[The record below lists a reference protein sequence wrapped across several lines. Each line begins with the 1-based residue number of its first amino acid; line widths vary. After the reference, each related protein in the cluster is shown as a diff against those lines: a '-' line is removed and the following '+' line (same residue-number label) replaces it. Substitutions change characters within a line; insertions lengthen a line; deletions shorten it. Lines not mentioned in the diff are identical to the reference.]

1 MEESS
6 KAYVHSISGAGRLL
20 PSADRWNSIEV
31 DFGLIPTSSYSKEA
45 SPLMYTKSYDFRLS
59 VQDKSHLKRFI
70 YIFISLILV
79 AAAAALLTALLPR
92 KHAGGGSL
100 SGLPLALDNA
110 LLFFDAQKSGFLPKS
125 NPVKFRGNSGLH
137 DGEWKQDNTSLVGG
151 FYDSGNNIKFS
162 FTTAYAIT
170 LLSWTVIEYSHKYA
184 AFGQLEH
191 VMDII
196 KWGSDYLLKLLITST
211 SSSEPESLFSQE
223 RGANDDAKVDND
235 IACWQRPED
244 MTYPRPVFKCK
255 SSTSDLAGEIIAA
268 LAAAS
273 LVFDQEDA
281 NYSTRLAQTS
291 QTLYEFATKNHI
303 KGTYSEDKDCGVQ
316 AANLYN
322 SSSYKDELVWGATWL
337 FLATGNF
344 TYLSYATENF
354 EAAVEEALPS
364 DTGVFYW
371 NNKVAANAVLLTR
384 LRYLRDPGNPYEPT
398 LKTCS
403 DMVNMIIC
411 SYLSTPNKFSMT
423 PGGLIIL
430 QPNKSAPLHFA
441 ATAAFL
447 SKIYGDYLN
456 IINIPGAN
464 CGSEFFSRERLQNF
478 ARSQVNYMLGD
489 NPMKMSY
496 LVGFGDHFPEH
507 VHHRAASIPWD
518 GHNYSC
524 SQGKRWRDA
533 KESNPN
539 VLLGAVVA
547 GPDEDEGFLDL
558 RNRPEYTEPTI
569 AGNAGVVAALVALV
583 DEPITPRTNGV
594 IGGMDRDKIF
604 SKINS

>member
-6 KAYVHSISGAGRLL
+6 KEYVHSISGTGRLL
-20 PSADRWNSIEV
+20 PSAGRWNSIEV

-45 SPLMYTKSYDFRLS
+45 SPLMYAKSYDFRLS

-70 YIFISLILV
+70 YIVISLILV

-100 SGLPLALDNA
+100 SGLPLALDYA

-184 AFGQLEH
+184 AIGQLEH
-191 VMDII
+191 V
-196 KWGSDYLLKLLITST
+196 G
-211 SSSEPESLFSQE
+211 
-223 RGANDDAKVDND
+223 GANDDAKVDND

-291 QTLYEFATKNHI
+291 QTLYELATKNHI

-384 LRYLRDPGNPYEPT
+384 LRYLRDPGNPYEST

-403 DMVNMIIC
+403 DMANMIIC

-423 PGGLIIL
+423 PGGLILL

-464 CGSEFFSRERLQNF
+464 CGSEFFPLERLQSF

-524 SQGKRWRDA
+524 SQGERWRDA

-547 GPDEDEGFLDL
+547 GPDEDEGFLDT

-583 DEPITPRTNGV
+583 DEPITPRMNEV

-604 SKINS
+604 SKIIS